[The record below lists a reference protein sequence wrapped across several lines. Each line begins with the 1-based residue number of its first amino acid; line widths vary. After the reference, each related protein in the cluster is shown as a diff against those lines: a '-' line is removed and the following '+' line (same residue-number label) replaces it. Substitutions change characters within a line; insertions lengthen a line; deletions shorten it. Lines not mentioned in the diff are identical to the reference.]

1 MTVLTGTYYDGE
13 SSRGHAATL
22 QVSRLQAV
30 LAYADQSIQI
40 DPNSI
45 DIEAALG
52 RMPRKITWQGNEF
65 FAADASIELDQLVG
79 SLGRSSMMDWVAGLE
94 KRVGVII
101 AATLGTLLFILG
113 FGIYGVPK
121 IAEAAAYILPQ
132 GVSAQLATST
142 LEKLDFGLDESAL
155 SDERQAQLQAY
166 FLSRGAVD
174 ELYFRHAQGVGA
186 NAFTLSQTTVVF
198 TDGLVQ
204 LTDDDDELLAVYF
217 HELGHARLLHV
228 ERSILQSVA
237 WAAVLTMITG
247 DVGGVGELVL
257 ALPLTLGQAAYSR
270 KHEREADE
278 FAIGELKSLGI
289 SPLKLAAMLDRIEAS
304 HSFSHED
311 DLSISLDLKST
322 ESTES
327 TSTGPQVE
335 DPANEDSQGA
345 DVSNAGEGLAE
356 NPNDPKDEESN
367 FSRSLLELLSS
378 HPITSERKAY
388 IRAAAKDN

>member
-1 MTVLTGTYYDGE
+1 MNLLHGTYYDGE
-13 SSRGHAATL
+13 SSRGDAATL
-22 QVSRLQAV
+22 QVSRLQVV

-79 SLGRSSMMDWVAGLE
+79 SLGKSSMMDWVAGLE

-101 AATLGTLLFILG
+101 AATLGTFFFILG

-142 LEKLDFGLDESAL
+142 LEKLDFALDESAL
-155 SDERQAQLQAY
+155 SGERQAQLRAY
-166 FLSRGAVD
+166 FLSKGTVD
-174 ELYFRHAQGVGA
+174 ELHFRHAQRMGA
-186 NAFTLSQTTVVF
+186 SAFTLSQTTVVF
-198 TDGLVQ
+198 TDDLVQ

-217 HELGHARLLHV
+217 HELGHARLLHI

-247 DVGGVGELVL
+247 DVGGVSELVL

-278 FAIGELKSLGI
+278 FAIAELKALGI
-289 SPLKLAAMLDRIEAS
+289 SPLKLASILDLIEAS
-304 HSFSHED
+304 HSASHAD
-311 DLSISLDLKST
+311 DLASSLGLDAPELEYRDSSDAQDTSATNAGDNLDLAKNENGEID
-322 ESTES
+322 ESHS
-327 TSTGPQVE
+327 
-335 DPANEDSQGA
+335 
-345 DVSNAGEGLAE
+345 
-356 NPNDPKDEESN
+356 
-367 FSRSLLELLSS
+367 FSRRLLELLSS
-378 HPITSERKAY
+378 HPINSERKAF